1 MSLSSSRMS
10 TPRSVAVAV
19 SGGSGAAKGSRRAL
33 QWAME
38 NVVPQADRLIL
49 VHVIPRI
56 TSIPTPAGGYI
67 PISEADAHAF
77 AAYVQDVKQKSEEI
91 FVSFKKLCES
101 NTIET
106 FLLEDDNPANAL
118 LSFISESGVQI
129 LVLGSDDSNFITRKL
144 KGPGIPTTI
153 LRCAPDSCDVYVVDR
168 DRIVSKL
175 ADSSSSHSHEE
186 GPRYTVSSRI
196 NKSDNGAGVGGQ
208 MSGIS
213 ASSTELKV
221 LKNFRFL
228 SISEHSYIGLQTSS
242 RRSSFENSAIS
253 EEANPEN
260 YGDYVD
266 TISLH
271 SFDSIASAHH
281 EPLVMQ
287 EVERLQLELQ
297 NTISMYKQVCEELVH
312 AQSKALLLSSESLE
326 EAKIINASLKREET
340 LRKIAAE
347 EKAKY
352 LKVMK
357 ELEESKSMFAKE
369 SYERQMA
376 ELNVL
381 RESIEKQRIVDTLLS
396 NDRRYRKYTMDEIK
410 IATNNLSEDLVIGE
424 GGYGKVYKCNLDH
437 TPVAVKV
444 LHQDTINKKAEFLKE
459 VEILSQLHHPNMVLL
474 LGACPENGCLVYEYL
489 ENGSLEDYLLNR
501 NGKPP
506 LPWFFRFRI
515 IFEMACGLSFLH
527 NSKPEPIVH
536 RDIKPGN
543 VLLDRNYVSKISDVG
558 LAKLISDVVPDN
570 ITEYRESMLAGTL
583 HYMDPEY
590 QRTGTV
596 RPKSD
601 VYAFGVIILQLITAR
616 HARGLIMTIEDAITN
631 GSFRDIL
638 DKSAGDWPLNE
649 TIELAEIGLKC
660 TALRCRDRPELDTE
674 VLPLLKRLSDMAN
687 ASVKIGRSS
696 AHTPSQYYC
705 PILQE
710 IMDEPYIAADGFTYE
725 HRAIKAWLSK
735 HNVSPVTK
743 HKLQHSELT
752 PNHTL
757 RSAIQEWKSEVTLLD

>member
-1 MSLSSSRMS
+1 MS

-49 VHVIPRI
+49 VHVIPKI
-56 TSIPTPAGGYI
+56 TSIPSPAGGYI

-91 FVSFKKLCES
+91 FVSFKKLCEP

-186 GPRYTVSSRI
+186 GPRYIVSNHV

-213 ASSTELKV
+213 ASSAELKM

-228 SISEHSYIGLQTSS
+228 SISERSYIGLQTSS
-242 RRSSFENSAIS
+242 RRNSFENSTIS

-266 TISLH
+266 SISLH
-271 SFDSIASAHH
+271 SFDSIASARH

-287 EVERLQLELQ
+287 EAERLQLELR
-297 NTISMYKQVCEELVH
+297 NTISMYKQVCEELAH

-326 EAKIINASLKREET
+326 ESKIINASLKREET

-357 ELEESKSMFAKE
+357 ELEESKSVFAKE

-396 NDRRYRKYTMDEIK
+396 NDRRYRKYTMDEIR

-437 TPVAVKV
+437 TPVAIKV
-444 LHQDTINKKAEFLKE
+444 LHQETINKKAEFLKE

-501 NGKPP
+501 SGKPP

-515 IFEMACGLSFLH
+515 VFEMACGLSFLH

-543 VLLDRNYVSKISDVG
+543 ILLDRNYVSKISDVG
-558 LAKLISDVVPDN
+558 LAKLISDAVPDN
-570 ITEYRESMLAGTL
+570 ITEYRESVLAGTL

-601 VYAFGVIILQLITAR
+601 IYAFGVIILQLITAH
-616 HARGLIMTIEDAITN
+616 HARGLIMTIENAITN
-631 GSFRDIL
+631 GAFRDIL

-687 ASVKIGRSS
+687 ASVKIGRNSVS
-696 AHTPSQYYC
+696 TPSQYYC

-725 HRAIKAWLSK
+725 YRAIKAWLSK

-743 HKLQHSELT
+743 HKLQHSELI

-757 RSAIQEWKSEVTLLD
+757 RSAIQEWKSEMTLLD

>member
-570 ITEYRESMLAGTL
+570 ITEYRESVLAGTL

>member
-1 MSLSSSRMS
+1 MSS
-10 TPRSVAVAV
+10 PRSVAVAV

-33 QWAME
+33 LWAMK

-56 TSIPTPAGGYI
+56 TSILSPAGEYI
-67 PISEADAHAF
+67 PISEADTHAF

-144 KGPGIPTTI
+144 KGPGIPNTI
-153 LRCAPDSCDVYVVDR
+153 LRCAPDNCDVYVVDR

-175 ADSSSSHSHEE
+175 ADSSSSRSRE
-186 GPRYTVSSRI
+186 GQRYIVSTQL
-196 NKSDNGAGVGGQ
+196 NKSDNGAGISGQ
-208 MSGIS
+208 VSGIS
-213 ASSTELKV
+213 ASSAELKL

-228 SISEHSYIGLQTSS
+228 SISERSYIGLQTSS
-242 RRSSFENSAIS
+242 RRNSFENSTIS
-253 EEANPEN
+253 EEANPDN
-260 YGDYVD
+260 YGDFVD

-271 SFDSIASAHH
+271 SFDSIASAHR
-281 EPLVMQ
+281 EPLVME
-287 EVERLQLELQ
+287 EVEQLQLELQ
-297 NTISMYKQVCEELVH
+297 NTIAMYKQVCEELAH

-326 EAKIINASLKREET
+326 EAKIVNASLKREET

-357 ELEESKSMFAKE
+357 ELQESKSMFAKE

-444 LHQDTINKKAEFLKE
+444 LHQETVNKKAEFLKE
-459 VEILSQLHHPNMVLL
+459 VEVLSQLHHPNMVLL

-489 ENGSLEDYLLNR
+489 ENGSLEDYILNR

-506 LPWFFRFRI
+506 LPWFSRFRI
-515 IFEMACGLSFLH
+515 VFEMACGLSFLH

-543 VLLDRNYVSKISDVG
+543 ILLDRNYVSKISDVG
-558 LAKLISDVVPDN
+558 LAKLISDAVPDN
-570 ITEYRESMLAGTL
+570 ITEYRESVLAGTL

-601 VYAFGVIILQLITAR
+601 TYAFGVIILQLITAR
-616 HARGLIMTIEDAITN
+616 HARGLITTIENAITN

-649 TIELAEIGLKC
+649 TIELTEIGLKC

-674 VLPLLKRLSDMAN
+674 ILPLLKRLSDMAN
-687 ASVKIGRSS
+687 ASVKIGRKSVS
-696 AHTPSQYYC
+696 TPSQYYC

-725 HRAIKAWLSK
+725 YRAIKAWLSK

-743 HKLQHSELT
+743 HKLQHSVLT

-757 RSAIQEWKSEVTLLD
+757 RSAIQEWKSEVALLDQ

>member
-1 MSLSSSRMS
+1 MSS
-10 TPRSVAVAV
+10 PRSVAVAV

-33 QWAME
+33 LWAMK

-56 TSIPTPAGGYI
+56 TSILSPAGEYI
-67 PISEADAHAF
+67 PISEADTHAF

-129 LVLGSDDSNFITRKL
+129 LVLGSDSSNFITRKL

-153 LRCAPDSCDVYVVDR
+153 LRCAPDNCDVYVVDR

-175 ADSSSSHSHEE
+175 ADSSSSRSHEE
-186 GPRYTVSSRI
+186 GQRYI
-196 NKSDNGAGVGGQ
+196 QLNKPDNGAGISGQ
-208 MSGIS
+208 VSGIS
-213 ASSTELKV
+213 ASSAELKI

-228 SISEHSYIGLQTSS
+228 SISERSYIGLQTSS
-242 RRSSFENSAIS
+242 RRNSFENSIIS

-271 SFDSIASAHH
+271 SFDSIASAHR
-281 EPLVMQ
+281 EPLVME

-297 NTISMYKQVCEELVH
+297 NTIAMYKQVCEELAH

-381 RESIEKQRIVDTLLS
+381 KESIEKQRIVDTLLS

-444 LHQDTINKKAEFLKE
+444 LHQETINKKAEFLKE
-459 VEILSQLHHPNMVLL
+459 VEVLSQLHHPNMVLL

-515 IFEMACGLSFLH
+515 VFEMACGLSFLH

-543 VLLDRNYVSKISDVG
+543 ILLDRNYVSKISDVG
-558 LAKLISDVVPDN
+558 LAKLISDAVPDN
-570 ITEYRESMLAGTL
+570 ITEYRESVLAGTL

-601 VYAFGVIILQLITAR
+601 IYAFGVIILQLITAR
-616 HARGLIMTIEDAITN
+616 HARGLIMTIENAITN

-649 TIELAEIGLKC
+649 TIELTEIGLKC

-687 ASVKIGRSS
+687 ASVKIGTKSVS
-696 AHTPSQYYC
+696 TPSQYYC

-725 HRAIKAWLSK
+725 YRAIKAWLSK

-757 RSAIQEWKSEVTLLD
+757 RSAIQEWKSEVALLDHQ

>member
-1 MSLSSSRMS
+1 MSS
-10 TPRSVAVAV
+10 PRSVAVAV

-33 QWAME
+33 LWAMK

-56 TSIPTPAGGYI
+56 TSILSPAGEYI
-67 PISEADAHAF
+67 PISEADTHAF

-91 FVSFKKLCES
+91 FVSFKNLCES

-129 LVLGSDDSNFITRKL
+129 LVLGSDSSNFITRKL

-153 LRCAPDSCDVYVVDR
+153 LRCAPDNCDVYVVDR

-175 ADSSSSHSHEE
+175 ADSSSSRSHEE
-186 GPRYTVSSRI
+186 GQRYIVSTQL
-196 NKSDNGAGVGGQ
+196 NKSDNGAGIGGQ
-208 MSGIS
+208 VSGIS
-213 ASSTELKV
+213 ASSAELKS

-228 SISEHSYIGLQTSS
+228 SISERSYIGLQTSS
-242 RRSSFENSAIS
+242 RRNSFENSTIS

-271 SFDSIASAHH
+271 SFDSIASAQR
-281 EPLVMQ
+281 EPLVME

-297 NTISMYKQVCEELVH
+297 NTIAMYKQVCEELAH
-312 AQSKALLLSSESLE
+312 AQSKTHLLSSESLE

-381 RESIEKQRIVDTLLS
+381 KESIEKQRIVDTLLS

-410 IATNNLSEDLVIGE
+410 IATNNLSGDLVIGE

-444 LHQDTINKKAEFLKE
+444 LHQETINKKAEFLKE

-515 IFEMACGLSFLH
+515 VFEMACGLSFLH

-543 VLLDRNYVSKISDVG
+543 ILLDRNYVSKISDVG
-558 LAKLISDVVPDN
+558 LAKLISDAVPDN
-570 ITEYRESMLAGTL
+570 ITEYRESVLAGTL

-616 HARGLIMTIEDAITN
+616 HARGLITTIENAITN

-649 TIELAEIGLKC
+649 TIELTEIGLKC

-674 VLPLLKRLSDMAN
+674 VLPLLKRLSDVAN
-687 ASVKIGRSS
+687 ASVKIGRKSVS
-696 AHTPSQYYC
+696 TPSQYYC

-725 HRAIKAWLSK
+725 YRAIKAWLSK

-757 RSAIQEWKSEVTLLD
+757 RSAIQEWKSEMTLLDQQ

>member
-1 MSLSSSRMS
+1 MS

-56 TSIPTPAGGYI
+56 TSIPSPGGGYI
-67 PISEADAHAF
+67 PISEEDAHAF

-91 FVSFKKLCES
+91 FVSFKKLCEP

-168 DRIVSKL
+168 DKIVSKL

-186 GPRYTVSSRI
+186 GPRYIMSNHV

-213 ASSTELKV
+213 ASSAELKM

-228 SISEHSYIGLQTSS
+228 SISERSYIGLQTSS
-242 RRSSFENSAIS
+242 RRNSFENSTIS

-271 SFDSIASAHH
+271 SFDSIASARH

-287 EVERLQLELQ
+287 EAERLQLELQ
-297 NTISMYKQVCEELVH
+297 NTISMYKQVCEELAH

-357 ELEESKSMFAKE
+357 ELEESKSVFAKE

-396 NDRRYRKYTMDEIK
+396 NDRRYRKYTMDEIR

-437 TPVAVKV
+437 TPVAIKV
-444 LHQDTINKKAEFLKE
+444 LHQETINKKAEFLKE

-501 NGKPP
+501 SGKPP

-515 IFEMACGLSFLH
+515 VFEMACGLSFLH

-543 VLLDRNYVSKISDVG
+543 ILLDRNYVSKISDVG
-558 LAKLISDVVPDN
+558 LAKLISDAVPDN
-570 ITEYRESMLAGTL
+570 ITEYRESVLAGTL

-601 VYAFGVIILQLITAR
+601 IYAFGVIILQLITAR
-616 HARGLIMTIEDAITN
+616 HARGLIMTIENAITN

-687 ASVKIGRSS
+687 ASVKIGRNSIS
-696 AHTPSQYYC
+696 TPSQYYC

-725 HRAIKAWLSK
+725 YRAIKAWLSK

-743 HKLQHSELT
+743 HKLQHSELI

-757 RSAIQEWKSEVTLLD
+757 RSAIQEWKSEMTLLD

>member
-1 MSLSSSRMS
+1 
-10 TPRSVAVAV
+10 
-19 SGGSGAAKGSRRAL
+19 
-33 QWAME
+33 
-38 NVVPQADRLIL
+38 
-49 VHVIPRI
+49 
-56 TSIPTPAGGYI
+56 
-67 PISEADAHAF
+67 
-77 AAYVQDVKQKSEEI
+77 
-91 FVSFKKLCES
+91 
-101 NTIET
+101 
-106 FLLEDDNPANAL
+106 
-118 LSFISESGVQI
+118 
-129 LVLGSDDSNFITRKL
+129 
-144 KGPGIPTTI
+144 
-153 LRCAPDSCDVYVVDR
+153 
-168 DRIVSKL
+168 
-175 ADSSSSHSHEE
+175 
-186 GPRYTVSSRI
+186 
-196 NKSDNGAGVGGQ
+196 
-208 MSGIS
+208 
-213 ASSTELKV
+213 
-221 LKNFRFL
+221 
-228 SISEHSYIGLQTSS
+228 
-242 RRSSFENSAIS
+242 
-253 EEANPEN
+253 
-260 YGDYVD
+260 
-266 TISLH
+266 
-271 SFDSIASAHH
+271 
-281 EPLVMQ
+281 
-287 EVERLQLELQ
+287 
-297 NTISMYKQVCEELVH
+297 MYKQVCEELAH

-357 ELEESKSMFAKE
+357 ELEESKSVFAKE

-396 NDRRYRKYTMDEIK
+396 NDRRYRKYTMDEIR

-437 TPVAVKV
+437 TPVAIKV
-444 LHQDTINKKAEFLKE
+444 LHQETINKKAEFLKE

-501 NGKPP
+501 SGKPP

-515 IFEMACGLSFLH
+515 VFEMACGLSFLH

-543 VLLDRNYVSKISDVG
+543 ILLDRNYVSKISDVG
-558 LAKLISDVVPDN
+558 LAKLISDAVPDN
-570 ITEYRESMLAGTL
+570 ITEYRESVLAGTL

-601 VYAFGVIILQLITAR
+601 IYAFGVIILQLITAR

-674 VLPLLKRLSDMAN
+674 VLPLLKRLSDVAN
-687 ASVKIGRSS
+687 ASVKIGRNSIS
-696 AHTPSQYYC
+696 TPSQYYC

-725 HRAIKAWLSK
+725 YRAIKAWLSK

-743 HKLQHSELT
+743 HKLQHSELI

-757 RSAIQEWKSEVTLLD
+757 RSAIQEWKSEMTLLD

>member
-1 MSLSSSRMS
+1 MS

-49 VHVIPRI
+49 VHVIPKI

-175 ADSSSSHSHEE
+175 ADSLSSRSHEE
-186 GPRYTVSSRI
+186 GPRYTVSNQI

-242 RRSSFENSAIS
+242 RRSSFENSTIS

-266 TISLH
+266 TISLR
-271 SFDSIASAHH
+271 SFDSIASAYH

-410 IATNNLSEDLVIGE
+410 IATNNLSGDLVIGE

-501 NGKPP
+501 NEKPP

-570 ITEYRESMLAGTL
+570 ITEYRESVLAGTL

-616 HARGLIMTIEDAITN
+616 HARGLITTIEDAITN

-660 TALRCRDRPELDTE
+660 TSLRCRDRPELDTE

>member
-1 MSLSSSRMS
+1 MS

-19 SGGSGAAKGSRRAL
+19 SGGSGAAKGSRRAV
-33 QWAME
+33 QWAFE
-38 NVVPQADRLIL
+38 NVVPQADRFVL
-49 VHVIPRI
+49 VHVIPKI
-56 TSIPTPAGGYI
+56 TSIPTPAGEYI
-67 PISEADAHAF
+67 SISEADANAF
-77 AAYVQDVKQKSEEI
+77 AAYVQDVKQQSEQI
-91 FVSFKKLCES
+91 FDSFKILCES

-106 FLLEDDNPANAL
+106 FLLEDDNPASAL
-118 LSFISESGVQI
+118 LSFISESGVQM

-153 LRCAPDSCDVYVVDR
+153 LRCAPHNCDVYVVAR

-175 ADSSSSHSHEE
+175 ADSTSLHSHEA
-186 GPRYTVSSRI
+186 SSRYSVSTEA
-196 NKSDNGAGVGGQ
+196 NKPDNGVRIGEQMPRINESSAGPK
-208 MSGIS
+208 I
-213 ASSTELKV
+213 
-221 LKNFRFL
+221 LKNFKFL
-228 SISEHSYIGLQTSS
+228 SISDHSYIGLQTSS
-242 RRSSFENSAIS
+242 RRNSFENSTRS
-253 EEANPEN
+253 EEENPEN

-266 TISLH
+266 SISFH
-271 SFDSIASAHH
+271 SFDSIASAQH

-287 EVERLQLELQ
+287 EIERLQLELQ
-297 NTISMYKQVCEELVH
+297 STIAMYKQVCGELVH

-352 LKVMK
+352 FKVVK
-357 ELEESKSMFAKE
+357 ELEEAKSTFAKE

-381 RESIEKQRIVDTLLS
+381 KESIEKQRIIDTLLS
-396 NDRRYRKYTMDEIK
+396 NDSRYRKYTMDEIK
-410 IATNNLSEDLVIGE
+410 TATNNLSQDLVIGE

-489 ENGSLEDYLLNR
+489 ENGSLEDYLLKK

-506 LPWFFRFRI
+506 LPWFSRFRI
-515 IFEMACGLSFLH
+515 VFEMACGLSFLH

-543 VLLDRNYVSKISDVG
+543 ILLDRNCVSKISDVG
-558 LAKLISDVVPDN
+558 LAKLILDAVPDN
-570 ITEYRESMLAGTL
+570 ITEYRESVLAGTL

-616 HARGLIMTIEDAITN
+616 HARGLIMTIEDAITK
-631 GSFRDIL
+631 GSFLDIL

-674 VLPLLKRLSDMAN
+674 VLPLLKRLSDVAN
-687 ASVKIGRSS
+687 ASAKIGRNSVC
-696 AHTPSQYYC
+696 TPSQYYC

-725 HRAIKAWLSK
+725 YRAIKAWLSK

-743 HKLQHSELT
+743 HKLLHSELI

-757 RSAIQEWKSEVTLLD
+757 RSAIQEWKSGVTLFD

>member
-1 MSLSSSRMS
+1 MS

-56 TSIPTPAGGYI
+56 TSIPSPAGGYI
-67 PISEADAHAF
+67 PISEADRHAF

-91 FVSFKKLCES
+91 FVSFKKLCEP

-153 LRCAPDSCDVYVVDR
+153 LRCAPESCDVYVVDR

-186 GPRYTVSSRI
+186 GPRYIMSNHV

-213 ASSTELKV
+213 ASSAELKM

-228 SISEHSYIGLQTSS
+228 SISERSYIGLQTSS
-242 RRSSFENSAIS
+242 RRNSFENSTIS

-271 SFDSIASAHH
+271 SFDSIASARH

-287 EVERLQLELQ
+287 EAERLQLELQ
-297 NTISMYKQVCEELVH
+297 NTISMYKQVCEELAH

-357 ELEESKSMFAKE
+357 ELEESKSVFAKE

-396 NDRRYRKYTMDEIK
+396 NDRRYRKYTMDEIR

-437 TPVAVKV
+437 TPVAIKV
-444 LHQDTINKKAEFLKE
+444 LHQETINKKAEFLKE

-501 NGKPP
+501 SGKPP

-515 IFEMACGLSFLH
+515 VFEMACGLSFLH

-543 VLLDRNYVSKISDVG
+543 ILLDRNYVSKISDVG
-558 LAKLISDVVPDN
+558 LAKLISDAVPDN
-570 ITEYRESMLAGTL
+570 ITEYRESVLAGTL

-601 VYAFGVIILQLITAR
+601 IYAFGVIILQLITAR

-674 VLPLLKRLSDMAN
+674 VLPLLKRLSDVAN
-687 ASVKIGRSS
+687 ASVKIGRNSIS
-696 AHTPSQYYC
+696 TPSQYYC

-725 HRAIKAWLSK
+725 YRAIKAWLSK

-743 HKLQHSELT
+743 HKLQHSELI

-757 RSAIQEWKSEVTLLD
+757 RSAIQEWKSEMTLLD

>member
-1 MSLSSSRMS
+1 MSS
-10 TPRSVAVAV
+10 PRSVAVAV

-33 QWAME
+33 LWAMK

-56 TSIPTPAGGYI
+56 TSILSPAGEYI
-67 PISEADAHAF
+67 PISEADTHAF

-91 FVSFKKLCES
+91 FVSFKKLCET

-106 FLLEDDNPANAL
+106 FLLEEDNPANAL

-144 KGPGIPTTI
+144 KGPGIPNTI
-153 LRCAPDSCDVYVVDR
+153 LRCAPDNCDVYVVDR

-175 ADSSSSHSHEE
+175 ADSSSSRSHEE
-186 GPRYTVSSRI
+186 GQRYIVSTQL
-196 NKSDNGAGVGGQ
+196 NKSDNGAGIGGQ
-208 MSGIS
+208 VSGIS
-213 ASSTELKV
+213 SSSAELKS

-228 SISEHSYIGLQTSS
+228 SISERSYIGLQTSS
-242 RRSSFENSAIS
+242 RRNSFENSTIS

-271 SFDSIASAHH
+271 SFDSIASAHR
-281 EPLVMQ
+281 EPLVME

-297 NTISMYKQVCEELVH
+297 NTIAMYKKVCEELAH

-381 RESIEKQRIVDTLLS
+381 KESIEKQRIVDTLLS

-410 IATNNLSEDLVIGE
+410 VATNNLSADLVIGE
-424 GGYGKVYKCNLDH
+424 GGYGKVYKCSLDH
-437 TPVAVKV
+437 TPVAVKI
-444 LHQDTINKKAEFLKE
+444 LHQETVNKKAEFLKE
-459 VEILSQLHHPNMVLL
+459 VEVLSQLHHPNMVLL

-489 ENGSLEDYLLNR
+489 ENGSLEDYILNR

-515 IFEMACGLSFLH
+515 VFEMACGLSFLH

-543 VLLDRNYVSKISDVG
+543 ILLDRNYVSKISDVG
-558 LAKLISDVVPDN
+558 LAKLISDAVPDN
-570 ITEYRESMLAGTL
+570 ITEYRESVLAGTL

-616 HARGLIMTIEDAITN
+616 HARGIITTIENAITN
-631 GSFRDIL
+631 GSFCDIL

-649 TIELAEIGLKC
+649 TIELTEIGLKC

-687 ASVKIGRSS
+687 ASVKIGRKSVS
-696 AHTPSQYYC
+696 TPSQYYC

-725 HRAIKAWLSK
+725 YRAIKAWLSK

-757 RSAIQEWKSEVTLLD
+757 RSAIQEWKSEVALLDQQYSMM

>member
-1 MSLSSSRMS
+1 MSS
-10 TPRSVAVAV
+10 PRSVAVAV

-33 QWAME
+33 LWAMK

-56 TSIPTPAGGYI
+56 TSILSPAGEYI
-67 PISEADAHAF
+67 PISEADTHAF

-144 KGPGIPTTI
+144 KGPGIPNTI
-153 LRCAPDSCDVYVVDR
+153 LRCAPDNCDVYVVDR

-175 ADSSSSHSHEE
+175 ADSSSSRSREE
-186 GPRYTVSSRI
+186 GQRYIVSTQL
-196 NKSDNGAGVGGQ
+196 NKSDNGAGISGQ
-208 MSGIS
+208 VSGIS
-213 ASSTELKV
+213 ASSAELKL

-228 SISEHSYIGLQTSS
+228 SISERSYIGLQTSS
-242 RRSSFENSAIS
+242 RRNSFENSTIS
-253 EEANPEN
+253 EEANPDN
-260 YGDYVD
+260 YGDFVD

-271 SFDSIASAHH
+271 SFDSIASAHR
-281 EPLVMQ
+281 EPLVME
-287 EVERLQLELQ
+287 EVEQLQLELQ
-297 NTISMYKQVCEELVH
+297 NTIAMYKQVCEELAH

-326 EAKIINASLKREET
+326 EAKIVNASLKREET

-357 ELEESKSMFAKE
+357 ELQESKSMFAKE

-444 LHQDTINKKAEFLKE
+444 LHQETVNKKAEFLKE
-459 VEILSQLHHPNMVLL
+459 VEVLSQLHHPNMVLL

-489 ENGSLEDYLLNR
+489 ENGSLEDYILNR

-506 LPWFFRFRI
+506 LPWFSRFRI
-515 IFEMACGLSFLH
+515 VFEMACGLSFLH

-543 VLLDRNYVSKISDVG
+543 ILLDRNYVSKISDVG
-558 LAKLISDVVPDN
+558 LAKLISDAVPDN
-570 ITEYRESMLAGTL
+570 ITEYRESVLAGTL

-601 VYAFGVIILQLITAR
+601 TYAFGVIILQLITAR
-616 HARGLIMTIEDAITN
+616 HARGLITTIENAITN

-649 TIELAEIGLKC
+649 TIELTEIGLKC

-674 VLPLLKRLSDMAN
+674 ILPLLKRLSDMAN
-687 ASVKIGRSS
+687 ASVKIGRKSVS
-696 AHTPSQYYC
+696 TPSQYYC

-725 HRAIKAWLSK
+725 YRAIKAWLSK

-743 HKLQHSELT
+743 HKLQHSVLT

-757 RSAIQEWKSEVTLLD
+757 RSAIQEWKSEVALLDQ